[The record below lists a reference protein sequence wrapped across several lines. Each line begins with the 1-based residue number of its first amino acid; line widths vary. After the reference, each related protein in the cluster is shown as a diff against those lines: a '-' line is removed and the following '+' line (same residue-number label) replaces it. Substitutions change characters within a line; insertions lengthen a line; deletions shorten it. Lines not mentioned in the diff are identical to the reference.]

1 MKEKEKQARRF
12 FVAGRVQGVGYRVFV
27 QRLAG
32 ELELQGYVRNRQ
44 DGRVEVM
51 AMGEPEKLRLL
62 RKELKKGPMMAR
74 VTEVNE
80 EPATVD
86 VRYSE
91 SFTVEYTL

>member
-1 MKEKEKQARRF
+1 MKQKEKQARRF
-12 FVAGRVQGVGYRVFV
+12 YVAGRVQGVGYRIFV
-27 QRLAG
+27 QRLA
-32 ELELQGYVRNRQ
+32 EDLELQGYVRNRQ

-51 AMGEPEKLRLL
+51 AMGEPDKLRLL

-86 VRYSE
+86 ASYSE
-91 SFTVEYTL
+91 NFTVEYTL

>member
-27 QRLAG
+27 QRLAE

-51 AMGEPEKLRLL
+51 AIGEPEKLRLL
-62 RKELKKGPMMAR
+62 RKELKKGPMMAQVSEVR
-74 VTEVNE
+74 EEPDTHQRKYIGHFTIEVTE
-80 EPATVD
+80 
-86 VRYSE
+86 
-91 SFTVEYTL
+91 

>member
-1 MKEKEKQARRF
+1 MKEKEKHARRF

-27 QRLAG
+27 QRLAE

-62 RKELKKGPMMAR
+62 LKELKKGPMMAR

-91 SFTVEYTL
+91 SFTVEYTR

>member
-1 MKEKEKQARRF
+1 MKEKEKHARRF

-27 QRLAG
+27 QRLAE

-91 SFTVEYTL
+91 SFTVEYTR